1 MFDLASGHSYKFKTE
16 THSAAMM
23 WYKYLQ
29 QATKSKKEREPVRRT
44 TEKVSCSVN
53 FDLLTFAAF
62 CSKQYRGAWTPM
74 LTRNM
79 EYCYT
84 IKQRIIKVIVKASSH
99 IVYRNLV
106 TVPKCFQALLLSHF
120 NTIFYYYFLYSPG
133 DEPHSVRGKR
143 RPIKWLGDSVKL
155 ESFARET
162 FKFAVERLILGAM
175 FTFPAQYT
183 LLLHKG
189 HFDKLCGYED
199 PGMGLYI
206 VGGITRLM
214 IKLIVV
220 AVYWE
225 KLRWAVVK
233 FRPFYSF
240 KQHN

>member
-29 QATKSKKEREPVRRT
+29 QATKSKKEREPVRRS

-106 TVPKCFQALLLSHF
+106 SPKVLSGS
-120 NTIFYYYFLYSPG
+120 TS
-133 DEPHSVRGKR
+133 
-143 RPIKWLGDSVKL
+143 
-155 ESFARET
+155 
-162 FKFAVERLILGAM
+162 
-175 FTFPAQYT
+175 
-183 LLLHKG
+183 
-189 HFDKLCGYED
+189 
-199 PGMGLYI
+199 
-206 VGGITRLM
+206 
-214 IKLIVV
+214 
-220 AVYWE
+220 
-225 KLRWAVVK
+225 
-233 FRPFYSF
+233 
-240 KQHN
+240 